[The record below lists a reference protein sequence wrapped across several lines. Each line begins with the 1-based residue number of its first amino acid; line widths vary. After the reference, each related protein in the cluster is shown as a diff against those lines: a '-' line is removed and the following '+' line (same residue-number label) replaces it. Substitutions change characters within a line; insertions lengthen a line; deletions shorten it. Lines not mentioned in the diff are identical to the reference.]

1 MHAAVCF
8 SRAVSDCEIFVSYD
22 LFGAELNLFAPLS
35 CSVSLGP
42 EDKHIRA
49 CTPSHS
55 WPGLDI
61 HLISATSLSFLAPA
75 VREERKWEQTS
86 IWLRGCGWIEWKC
99 GKQLN
104 IGICLYFSCADE
116 GKKWPSC
123 FNTFHYFR
131 FVVEHFWLHHSD
143 WLIEIETVFRVSPS
157 FCLLWPWQ
165 MAGHLAFCQS
175 LGLWVNDSKD
185 LQFEFMLA
193 WFWNNSI
200 DLFQLKFTL
209 KGIVN

>member
-61 HLISATSLSFLAPA
+61 RLISATSLSFLAPA

-143 WLIEIETVFRVSPS
+143 WLIEIETRHGILCKSKLLS
-157 FCLLWPWQ
+157 FMTVTKGRTFSIL
-165 MAGHLAFCQS
+165 S
-175 LGLWVNDSKD
+175 V
-185 LQFEFMLA
+185 A
-193 WFWNNSI
+193 WFMGQW
-200 DLFQLKFTL
+200 QYRFTIWVYVGL
-209 KGIVN
+209 VLE

>member
-1 MHAAVCF
+1 MLLCVFPKRCLIVKYSCLMTYLGQNWTCLHLWAV
-8 SRAVSDCEIFVSYD
+8 ALVSAQRISIS
-22 LFGAELNLFAPLS
+22 AHAPL
-35 CSVSLGP
+35 L
-42 EDKHIRA
+42 
-49 CTPSHS
+49 
-55 WPGLDI
+55 I
-61 HLISATSLSFLAPA
+61 HDQALTFAWYLPPLSFLAPA

-131 FVVEHFWLHHSD
+131 FVVELFWLHHSD
-143 WLIEIETVFRVSPS
+143 WLIEIETVFHVSPS

-175 LGLWVNDSKD
+175 LGLWVSDSKD
-185 LQFEFMLA
+185 LQFKFMLA